1 VLLYLV
7 PRVNDVPGEAP
18 PSEGRR
24 ARNAKATRRRIL
36 AAAHELFI
44 RDGYSATTVQQ
55 IADAADVAW
64 QTVYAVFRTKPAIL
78 SALFDVTVVGDD
90 EPVPML
96 DRPFIKQIAAATD
109 PRDKARIFAAHIRET
124 GSRTAGVV
132 SVLEAAATSDRDIAD
147 LWQTLQDQRRY
158 GMGMAVRAFRSEA
171 VLRAD
176 VTDERALAVLWF
188 LTGPWPYRALVTES
202 GLSDDDFQRWLEETL
217 FDQLFSTRTG

>member
-1 VLLYLV
+1 MIEINSTSRVLLYLV

-171 VLRAD
+171 VLRA
-176 VTDERALAVLWF
+176 
-188 LTGPWPYRALVTES
+188 
-202 GLSDDDFQRWLEETL
+202 
-217 FDQLFSTRTG
+217 